1 MTPKIGIPAV
11 DETSAHNFRNY
22 EKAIEEHGGEVCFLI
37 HGEQSTAEFIAD
49 IDALLLPGGG
59 DIHPD
64 NFNQKW
70 HPKLK
75 YVDEARDEL
84 ELSLFK
90 EAIGKETPIFGIC
103 RGIQVMNV
111 GMGGSL
117 FQDIESEYPQEALT
131 HPKENGEDSQHQIE
145 IKPKSKLGKIIGDK
159 IDVVNSA
166 HHQALDNIGEGFV
179 VTARSEDGI
188 VEAVEDPSKRFVV
201 GVQYHPE
208 RMFETDDSRE
218 HRRKLFAAFIKA
230 ASA

>member
-1 MTPKIGIPAV
+1 MTPIIGIPAV
-11 DETSAHNFRNY
+11 DGTAAQNFKNY
-22 EKAIEEHGGEVCFLI
+22 EKAIEEHGGKVSFLI
-37 HGEQSTAEFIAD
+37 RGEQSTVEFITT

-64 NFNQKW
+64 HFNQEW

-90 EAIGKETPIFGIC
+90 EAIEKETPVFGIC

-117 FQDIESEYPQEALT
+117 YQDIESEYPQEALT
-131 HPKENGEDSQHQIE
+131 HPKIEGEDSQHQIE
-145 IKPKSKLGKIIGDK
+145 IEHESILGKIIGER

-166 HHQALDNIGEGFV
+166 HHQALEEIGEGFV

-188 VEAVEDPSKRFVV
+188 IEAVEAPSKQFVV

-208 RMFETDDSRE
+208 RMLETSEFRE
-218 HRRKLFAAFIKA
+218 HRRKLFEAFIKA
-230 ASA
+230 ASE